1 MARERPSYDEGNHR
15 RKKAIVVINDGGGLY
30 GSLWH
35 YSMLFTLMGSTL
47 LVFIYL
53 WHKGRLDIDEEAKHQ
68 MMKEENDER

>member
-1 MARERPSYDEGNHR
+1 
-15 RKKAIVVINDGGGLY
+15 VINDGGGLY